1 MLSTPVAPAMDV
13 PARVD
18 RVSGLAVQLV
28 DTKAEARLL
37 ARLLHDEHPQGA
49 VQHGGRPWRYLIT
62 SDHGVLGGFEFAR
75 PALALKPRGWDGTLS
90 SGAGSDRAWWGC
102 LGFSFARKCS
112 VSIWR
117 QRPWGT
123 VDGGYRRILRRV
135 TLLCLC
141 FVRCSQEYPMRA

>member
-1 MLSTPVAPAMDV
+1 MLSTPVLPALDV

-28 DTKAEARLL
+28 DTKAE

-62 SDHGVLGGFEFAR
+62 SDHGVLGGFVFAS

-102 LGFSFARKCS
+102 LGFSVARKGS

-117 QRPWGT
+117 QRPWGA
-123 VDGGYRRILRRV
+123 VDGGYRRMLRRV
-135 TLLCLC
+135 TILCLC
-141 FVRCSQEYPMRA
+141 FVRRSQEYLMRAQA